1 MIQESYQQQQ
11 KVIMKKKVRVDKKR
25 LQKKQSKLKLLSHI
39 SKNNCA
45 LLPYLNDE
53 SLHIL
58 GELLFNVI
66 TQTLRL
72 NSKQLSKVKQILN
85 KDKSFYLKLIDV
97 KTKDKPQF
105 LRKKLISEPQIG
117 TGIIS
122 LIATLAPVIATLLS
136 RI

>member
-1 MIQESYQQQQ
+1 
-11 KVIMKKKVRVDKKR
+11 MKKKVRVDKKR

>member
-1 MIQESYQQQQ
+1 
-11 KVIMKKKVRVDKKR
+11 MKKKVRVDKKR

-39 SKNNCA
+39 SKHNCA

-105 LRKKLISEPQIG
+105 LRKKLISEPHIG

>member
-1 MIQESYQQQQ
+1 
-11 KVIMKKKVRVDKKR
+11 MKKKVRVDKKR

-39 SKNNCA
+39 SKHNCA

-105 LRKKLISEPQIG
+105 LRKKLISDPQIG

-136 RI
+136 CI